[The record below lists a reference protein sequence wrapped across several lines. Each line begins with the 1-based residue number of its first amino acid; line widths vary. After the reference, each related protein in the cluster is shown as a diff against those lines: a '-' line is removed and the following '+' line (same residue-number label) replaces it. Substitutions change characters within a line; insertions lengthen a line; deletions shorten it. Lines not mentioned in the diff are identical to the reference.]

1 MSLILGAG
9 LRFYKAENR
18 STLGYRNLEQT
29 FTTFLPQVRLSRY
42 YSKSSQYNINSSLTL
57 NYDEEYPN
65 LDQLRPIYDNSNVA
79 YRFFGATQLKKTQ
92 RAKATFMT
100 SFNEQRQNGYSG
112 NISLSYTQYRQGLTD
127 SILFKEGQQQRYLVQ
142 IATPMPLLA
151 VNGYLNKNYPLSK
164 TQALNFQFDVSL
176 NWGNKI
182 QFIDAIKQEMGTNSQ
197 NISLKSYYTILDRYQ
212 IGWINGLNRYARHNK
227 LSEKNNDY
235 ISNYWT
241 SGLSMSYSLS
251 KRWQLNS
258 NGTSRLSSANNYK
271 DHAFIW
277 NMNTTYRLLPGNN
290 LELKLS
296 AYDLLK
302 ENKGL
307 YINNGLTEFTQGY
320 RNNLTQYFMLS
331 FTYFPRKFGF
341 K

>member
-1 MSLILGAG
+1 
-9 LRFYKAENR
+9 
-18 STLGYRNLEQT
+18 
-29 FTTFLPQVRLSRY
+29 
-42 YSKSSQYNINSSLTL
+42 
-57 NYDEEYPN
+57 
-65 LDQLRPIYDNSNVA
+65 
-79 YRFFGATQLKKTQ
+79 
-92 RAKATFMT
+92 
-100 SFNEQRQNGYSG
+100 
-112 NISLSYTQYRQGLTD
+112 
-127 SILFKEGQQQRYLVQ
+127 
-142 IATPMPLLA
+142 
-151 VNGYLNKNYPLSK
+151 
-164 TQALNFQFDVSL
+164 
-176 NWGNKI
+176 
-182 QFIDAIKQEMGTNSQ
+182 
-197 NISLKSYYTILDRYQ
+197 
-212 IGWINGLNRYARHNK
+212 
-227 LSEKNNDY
+227 
-235 ISNYWT
+235 
-241 SGLSMSYSLS
+241 LSMSYSLS